1 MRKLSVA
8 GLAAFAMTALAA
20 TSFSG
25 VAVAG
30 PITVLSAEKIAPDSP
45 TTPVYYRSYCGRPYV
60 RHWRYRHYTACG
72 TCAPVHGYGY
82 SYPSDRQYGWDLT
95 WPVTAPV
102 AAAADV
108 AAFPFTALFGG
119 W

>member
-1 MRKLSVA
+1 MRKLSFAGVA
-8 GLAAFAMTALAA
+8 ILALTATAFSDAAF
-20 TSFSG
+20 
-25 VAVAG
+25 AG
-30 PITVLSAEKIAPDSP
+30 PITVVSPELVAPNSP
-45 TTPVYYRSYCGRPYV
+45 TTPVYYRSYCARPYV

-95 WPVTAPV
+95 GPVTAPV

-108 AAFPFTALFGG
+108 AAFPLSALFG
-119 W
+119 WW

>member
-20 TSFSG
+20 TSFSDA
-25 VAVAG
+25 AVAG

-45 TTPVYYRSYCGRPYV
+45 TTPVYYRSYCGRHYV

-72 TCAPVHGYGY
+72 ACSPAYGYAGGY
-82 SYPSDRQYGWDLT
+82 SYPSDYQYGWDLA
-95 WPVTAPV
+95 APV

-108 AAFPFTALFGG
+108 AAFPFAALFGG